1 MKTEKSKRL
10 KGAVLFTVVSVMS
23 LLIIFL
29 MGTLLLASAANKRAQ
44 KSYAVSQAEY
54 TAKTAIESFTK
65 AMESSEEIAGA
76 VQGLNSAIYPEIII
90 NEGAGTKSY
99 SNGSSYSGDG
109 TLGKVGCYKNN
120 TFLPNHIA
128 VEPVPNSEK
137 YYYDEIEGWV
147 ELVTVRISAT
157 VQLAGEE
164 KTVSAYIRKRAPHEI
179 SESEIKGLQ
188 TAGGANLP
196 NGGTYTGGL
205 GVGLEN
211 DKPQI
216 STPYS
221 ITNATTLETNLT
233 FINGSLKAATSSLG
247 INVLSSESETVIMGD
262 LFVDNNKFINVD
274 YTMNGQYT
282 QKEVPYL
289 YVDGGMAFGSSGPV
303 VTGNRSP
310 YNIFAGTINITKN
323 PKEFNAADLYLM
335 DTVTGEQLTVKE
347 EGTNGNPIFKGKNK
361 ITANSGSSLSSWVC
375 SVAEKTETQFS
386 STGGNIYCMGDLEL
400 AYTTINGDVR
410 VVGNVVI
417 GPNVKINGDLV
428 VGGTLTLNDTPVVRG
443 TIYTDSPVGDAQ
455 KEVLK
460 QGYTLSHNNYH
471 SGLLPGFTKVAT
483 KRYDNVVQPSYEV
496 ANNPVEYLT
505 VNNKKIENLKFENES
520 IENVLV
526 EDSNIDVLEAKPA
539 NWDPKLFILQ
549 SSYSGYEY
557 KTFDEPV
564 ILYGCK
570 LNNKVY
576 EEKPYYQV
584 NGVDEENNPVKTGEI
599 VDYPI
604 TYFVKDK
611 DGVTTNQL
619 TGTSYTYYKMDKD
632 GNATDEVVDYE
643 YTIYRVANDEVTVTD
658 DIVDTDV
665 TYYEKIGGSV
675 TETIL
680 TEEQTMMYYEV
691 SPNGNV
697 GTEKVEESKNYF
709 KVDKEGNPIVQNGN
723 YVKTDEEN
731 TIYKVDMNGNVTD
744 EETDIQEVK
753 YIVDADGNFIL
764 DQNNK
769 AIETYETYI
778 YFLTDETK
786 LDSNFKQYNA
796 DIINAAK
803 NNKNMVPADRLSQI
817 VGVYYTDENGNIIY
831 DAEGKFSQEATT
843 YFDPSGNVVSKNEA
857 VELITIQHTSV
868 GLYGKEIYP
877 SSMTRDAIL
886 GYVRDANG
894 NITDEIDDSNKI
906 VERIEEVR
914 KSLGYDPTP
923 VLDQNGQ
930 EQKDANGNTIRVGY
944 DTAKY
949 TDHVPA
955 GFDVSQQA
963 CSFANNNVTMNRAV
977 CDNAGNINKS
987 CTISG
992 SIPQNKT
999 IKIKPTSEIWI
1010 VLDNVTV
1017 DTSEIIVD
1025 ESGGGKVNFLIKGTL
1040 SVNNGKIRT
1049 KKIKEGVV
1057 VRATDNM
1064 NVTIYGEQNS
1074 AIVMT
1079 NNSLVCGAA
1088 KAPYTKLTQK
1098 CTGPVM
1104 VQYVD
1109 EYGNMSPK
1117 KPAWIG
1123 NALVKEVVEAQNE
1136 FILCYTKAGSS
1147 SPNYIDTEVGLWEIN
1162 YFEQY

>member
-76 VQGLNSAIYPEIII
+76 VQGLNSSIYPEIII

-274 YTMNGQYT
+274 YTMSGQYT

-643 YTIYRVANDEVTVTD
+643 YTIYRVANDEVTVTN

-914 KSLGYDPTP
+914 KSLGYDATP

-949 TDHVPA
+949 TDHIPS

>member
-211 DKPQI
+211 DTPQI

-221 ITNATTLETNLT
+221 IRNKTTIETNLT
-233 FINGSLKAATSSLG
+233 FINGSLKADTSSLG

-262 LFVDNNKFINVD
+262 LFIGNNKFINVD
-274 YTMNGQYT
+274 YTMQGQYT
-282 QKEVPYL
+282 QKDVPYL
-289 YVDGGMAFGSSGPV
+289 YVDGGMAFGSSGSV
-303 VTGNRSP
+303 VSGNQAP
-310 YNIFAGTINITKN
+310 YNIFAGTINVTHD
-323 PKEFNAADLYLM
+323 PKIFSSADLYLM
-335 DTVTGEQLTVKE
+335 DNYDSNKSYNVNGVNMVK
-347 EGTNGNPIFKGKNK
+347 GDNK
-361 ITANSGSSLSSWVC
+361 ITASSGSYLSSWIS

-410 VVGNVVI
+410 VEGNVVI
-417 GPNVKINGDLV
+417 GPNVQINGDLV
-428 VGGTLTLNDTPVVRG
+428 VGGTLTLNNCPIVKG
-443 TIYTDSPVGDAQ
+443 TVYADSIVGDDK

-471 SGLLPGFTKVAT
+471 LGVLPGFTKVET
-483 KRYDNVVQPSYEV
+483 KRYENVIQQNYETS
-496 ANNPVEYLT
+496 NIPIEFLT
-505 VNNKKIENLKFENES
+505 VTNKKLLNPGYENEYKD
-520 IENVLV
+520 NVLV
-526 EDSNIDVLEAKPA
+526 EDENLELLEAKQAP
-539 NWDPKLFILQ
+539 WDSNLFILQ
-549 SSYSGYEY
+549 SNYQGYEY

-564 ILYGCK
+564 TFYGCK
-570 LNNKVY
+570 INHKVY
-576 EEKPYYQV
+576 EAKPYYV
-584 NGVDEENNPVKTGEI
+584 VDINGNPTQEVTDQS
-599 VDYPI
+599 V
-604 TYFVKDK
+604 TYFIKDK
-611 DGVTTNQL
+611 DGVTTEQ
-619 TGTSYTYYKMDKD
+619 TTSNPYTFYKVDKD

-643 YTIYRVANDEVTVTD
+643 YTIYRVANDGVTVTD
-658 DIVDTDV
+658 DIVDIDEIN
-665 TYYEKIGGSV
+665 YEIINGSV
-675 TETIL
+675 TNTIL
-680 TEEQTMMYYEV
+680 ADYERYYEV
-691 SPNGNV
+691 YPDGTI
-697 GTEKVEESKNYF
+697 GTEKVTSSKTYF
-709 KVDKEGNPIVQNGN
+709 KVDKEGNLIVENGS
-723 YVKTDEEN
+723 YVKIDEES

-744 EETDIQEVK
+744 EETNSQEVK
-753 YIVDADGNFIL
+753 YIVGVDGNIIL
-764 DQNNK
+764 DQDNK
-769 AIETYETYI
+769 AIETIEPYM
-778 YFLTDETK
+778 YFLDESN
-786 LDSNFKQYNA
+786 LDKKFKQEKTDFIKA
-796 DIINAAK
+796 VK
-803 NNKNMVPADRLSQI
+803 QNNNMVPTDKISEI
-817 VGVYYTDENGNIIY
+817 VKEYYTDENGNIVY
-831 DAEGKFSQEATT
+831 DNNGDYSKESTT
-843 YFDPSGNVVSKNEA
+843 YYDPSGNICKKEDA
-857 VELITIQHTSV
+857 VESITIQHTSV
-868 GLYGKEIYP
+868 SQYGKEIYP
-877 SSMTRDAIL
+877 ASMTRDAIL

-914 KSLGYDPTP
+914 KSLGYDATP

-930 EQKDANGNTIRVGY
+930 IQTDANGNTIRVGY

-949 TDHVPA
+949 TDHVPT

-977 CDNAGNINKS
+977 CDSVGNINKS

-999 IKIKPTSEIWI
+999 IKIKPTSEIWV

-1017 DTSEIIVD
+1017 DTSEIIID

-1040 SVNNGKIRT
+1040 TVNNGKIRT

-1074 AIVMT
+1074 AIVMK

-1088 KAPYTKLTQK
+1088 KAPYTTLTQ
-1098 CTGPVM
+1098 CCEGPTTI
-1104 VQYVD
+1104 QYVD

-1136 FILCYTKAGSS
+1136 FGLCYTKAGSS